1 MKNDIYAYMRYEL
14 KHNKRILLML
24 CAILFILLP
33 LNMLLI
39 NENFSNFYLISGYHT
54 PPYYTFVKVSF
65 IFALGLA
72 CITPLYQ
79 FRFLYKKQMADVY
92 FSLPMKRSQFFF
104 MQFMT
109 GFIEVLL
116 PFLFNYVITL
126 LIVMFKVNNFAI
138 LIHNIPILIL
148 IIFTMMVQYTLIT
161 FVCIRC
167 HHLFDGLI
175 IAGMYAFVP
184 LLIIGILELFFM
196 HQTSMLLNLEARDT
210 FAFLNVL
217 EMLLSPSSYA
227 KNLLI
232 NGYSD
237 MFLVYNLKSLLIT
250 MYWLCVGL
258 SLYRGASKYFVK
270 YKIEDCEERTNDK
283 FTYPLMITISVFLLI
298 LQAINIENQDGIIYM
313 CLAFIL
319 YFGLLF
325 FAQRKVKVTIKQCL
339 VLVGLF
345 VISYGT
351 GVVFQ
356 ATNGFGLVYEFPK
369 VNTVEDV
376 HLMISINETFKDEN
390 YPHSLEF
397 DDEKDIEHMIEF
409 QKEAKKHK
417 EQTYEYNNQLYFYY
431 NLKNGGQMMRMYN
444 LNDLKDDAWLKQFI
458 EDHSSYVF
466 D

>member
-1 MKNDIYAYMRYEL
+1 MKNDMYTYLRYEL

-24 CAILFILLP
+24 CAILFVLLP
-33 LNMLLI
+33 FNMLLI
-39 NENFSNFYLISGYHT
+39 NENFSIFGLYT

-79 FRFLYKKQMADVY
+79 FRFLYKKQMANVY
-92 FSLPMKRSQFFF
+92 LSLPMKRSNFFF
-104 MQFMT
+104 MQYIT

-116 PFLFNYVITL
+116 PFLLNYVIAL
-126 LIVMFKVNNFAI
+126 VIVMFKVHNSAI

-167 HHLFDGLI
+167 RHLFDGLI
-175 IAGMYAFVP
+175 IAGMYAVVP
-184 LLIIGILELFFM
+184 LLISGILSIFFM
-196 HQTSMLLNLEARDT
+196 HQTSILLKLDAQDT
-210 FAFLNVL
+210 FTFLNVL
-217 EMLLSPSSYA
+217 EMLISPSSYA
-227 KNLLI
+227 KNLLV
-232 NGYSD
+232 NEYND
-237 MFLVYNLKSLLIT
+237 MFLISNLKNLLIS

-258 SLYRGASKYFVK
+258 LLYRGASKYFVK

-283 FTYPLMITISVFLLI
+283 FTYPLMITISVFLMV
-298 LQAINIENQDGIIYM
+298 LQAFNIENQNGILCI

-339 VLVGLF
+339 LLVGLF

-356 ATNGFGLVYEFPK
+356 ATNGFGLVYEFPN
-369 VNTVEDV
+369 VNAVEDAY
-376 HLMISINETFKDEN
+376 LMISINETYKDKN

-397 DDEKDIEHMIEF
+397 NDKKDIEHMIDF

-417 EQTYEYNNQLYFYY
+417 EQSYEYHHELYFYY
-431 NLKNGGQMMRMYN
+431 NLKDGGRIMRMYN
-444 LNDLKDDAWLKQFI
+444 LDDLKDDVWLKQFI

>member
-1 MKNDIYAYMRYEL
+1 
-14 KHNKRILLML
+14 
-24 CAILFILLP
+24 
-33 LNMLLI
+33 
-39 NENFSNFYLISGYHT
+39 
-54 PPYYTFVKVSF
+54 
-65 IFALGLA
+65 
-72 CITPLYQ
+72 
-79 FRFLYKKQMADVY
+79 
-92 FSLPMKRSQFFF
+92 
-104 MQFMT
+104 
-109 GFIEVLL
+109 
-116 PFLFNYVITL
+116 
-126 LIVMFKVNNFAI
+126 
-138 LIHNIPILIL
+138 
-148 IIFTMMVQYTLIT
+148 
-161 FVCIRC
+161 
-167 HHLFDGLI
+167 
-175 IAGMYAFVP
+175 

-376 HLMISINETFKDEN
+376 YLMISINETLKDEN

-397 DDEKDIEHMIEF
+397 DDEKDIESMIDF
-409 QKEAKKHK
+409 QKEAKKHE

-431 NLKNGGQMMRMYN
+431 NLKNGGRMMRMYN